1 MPDQNILLY
10 ILCALIAYLLGS
22 IPFSFI
28 FVKVFKG
35 EDIRK
40 TGSGNTGTTNALRSY
55 GWKMGLL
62 TLVCDIAKGFFSA
75 LIGLCIAGNT
85 GMYIAAVFAVVGHN
99 YSVYLKFKGGK
110 GIACTTGALL
120 MIQPIATVI
129 IFAVCVFIVVIV
141 KIMSVGSLLGL
152 AASIIAAVILA
163 KGNIAWILSV
173 VIIAALGVIGH
184 RENIKRLIHG
194 NERKLNLSK
203 KSKN

>member
-1 MPDQNILLY
+1 MYNQDVFMY
-10 ILCALIAYLLGS
+10 ILCAVIAYLLGS
-22 IPFSFI
+22 IPFSYI
-28 FVKVFKG
+28 FVKGFTG

-75 LIGLCIAGNT
+75 LIGLYLAGEI

-99 YSVYLKFKGGK
+99 FSIYLKFKGGK
-110 GIACTTGALL
+110 GIACATGALL
-120 MIQPIATVI
+120 LIQPIATVI
-129 IFAVCVFIVVIV
+129 IFAVCILIVVKI

-152 AASIIAAVILA
+152 ALSVIATFILA
-163 KGNIAWILSV
+163 NGNIIWILSV
-173 VIIAALGVIGH
+173 IIIAILGTVSH
-184 RENIKRLIHG
+184 RENIVRLIHG

-203 KSKN
+203 KT